1 MHVCVNYYQNLM
13 VTINQKS
20 VIIDTHMTKK
30 EESKHNIKVIKSQE
44 QEEKKKK
51 DPVKTNPKN

>member
-1 MHVCVNYYQNLM
+1 M